1 MRSPNEQF
9 KILLR
14 SSIASNHCGNGKFR
28 IVPGSAIV
36 IRELRMAFLSEL
48 VDHRRGKLFTRD
60 KYTPFVNAVKKT
72 SSNIGLDCFC
82 TN

>member
-1 MRSPNEQF
+1 MNNSKYCCDSRS
-9 KILLR
+9 LLTT
-14 SSIASNHCGNGKFR
+14 AEMANFR
-28 IVPGSAIV
+28 IVPGSTIV

-48 VDHRRGKLFTRD
+48 VNHRRVKLFTRD

-72 SSNIGLDCFC
+72 SLNIGLDCFC